1 MAILNSSLKR
11 ENESWLIKNQT
22 EQGVQ
27 DVGEVSYTVSDEGC
41 NFNITKRNGFDEVM
55 SNPTD
60 KAAVQKIKIG
70 YLFGSVI
77 HSDKKITLLK

>member
-22 EQGVQ
+22 EQGIQ

-60 KAAVQKIKIG
+60 KAAVQKTISEMHQRFIEKSKNFG
-70 YLFGSVI
+70 YFV
-77 HSDKKITLLK
+77 

>member
-60 KAAVQKIKIG
+60 KAAVQKTISEMYQRFIEKSKNFG
-70 YLFGSVI
+70 YFV
-77 HSDKKITLLK
+77 